1 MRFSLSKKVLAIIRS
16 KATAKSRTSSPSW
29 FLLPY
34 PKPPWTAS
42 KPAVVVPTCPLRSP
56 IKSFSLLGTALI
68 RPSKSSQNCH
78 QPHTHQN
85 FHRKYEVVYLAM
97 KACNFSSTH
106 SEQLTM
112 TTKIRYEGKSVN
124 CFHETMCVWFTWVE
138 KLSSTKWGYASDIF
152 FHCIPAFNIMLC
164 HLTTTTKTKD
174 TIEFERSFCTLV
186 LHNISAYIYFQKGS
200 AHLPHWATR
209 SMQLDHSVDG
219 RRSNHQVYHD
229 VHGPK

>member
-1 MRFSLSKKVLAIIRS
+1 MRFSLSKENVGYHQV
-16 KATAKSRTSSPSW
+16 KSYHEVQNFLPLLIPTTIPKTSMNC
-29 FLLPY
+29 LE
-34 PKPPWTAS
+34 
-42 KPAVVVPTCPLRSP
+42 TCACSTYMPIRSP

-112 TTKIRYEGKSVN
+112 TTKIRYEGKAVN

-152 FHCIPAFNIMLC
+152 PIAFLP
-164 HLTTTTKTKD
+164 L
-174 TIEFERSFCTLV
+174 
-186 LHNISAYIYFQKGS
+186 ISCRVTWPQQPKLRIQLSLS
-200 AHLPHWATR
+200 AHFVHLCYTTSQHIYT
-209 SMQLDHSVDG
+209 SKKVKHT
-219 RRSNHQVYHD
+219 YHIEQPE
-229 VHGPK
+229 VCSWTIR